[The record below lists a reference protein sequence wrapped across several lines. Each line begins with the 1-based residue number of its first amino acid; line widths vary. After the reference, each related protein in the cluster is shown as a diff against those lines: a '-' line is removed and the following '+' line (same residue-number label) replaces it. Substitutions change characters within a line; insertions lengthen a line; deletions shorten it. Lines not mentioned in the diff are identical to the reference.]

1 LCSGTT
7 RKEWHAGKKWDTGA
21 RREGRDTW
29 KRRVGRDGT
38 DGRDGIPGMNGI
50 PGRQGLPEM
59 VPQALKDI
67 TAKRV
72 KRANKVRRALPAI
85 Q

>member
-1 LCSGTT
+1 MP
-7 RKEWHAGKKWDTGA
+7 GKNGIS
-21 RREGRDTW
+21 GRDG
-29 KRRVGRDGT
+29 KDGIPGRDGRDGT

-67 TAKRV
+67 TGKRV
-72 KRANKVRRALPAI
+72 TRANKVRRALPAI